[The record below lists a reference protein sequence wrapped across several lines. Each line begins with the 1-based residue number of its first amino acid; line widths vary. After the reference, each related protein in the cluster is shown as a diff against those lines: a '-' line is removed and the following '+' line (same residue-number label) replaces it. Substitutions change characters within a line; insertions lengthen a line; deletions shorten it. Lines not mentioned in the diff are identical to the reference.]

1 MGDSGGGLI
10 LNENKPVL
18 IGIVSFGASVCE
30 AGFPVAFTKVSSY
43 LSWIV
48 EITKIQNILWNK

>member
-48 EITKIQNILWNK
+48 EITKIQNIL

>member
-10 LNENKPVL
+10 LNENKPIL

-30 AGFPVAFTKVSSY
+30 GGRPVAFTKVSSY
-43 LSWIV
+43 LNWIV
-48 EITKIQNILWNK
+48 GITKIQNSL